1 MPVRVQ
7 ISAAMLFV
15 LRCVLSF
22 GQTPRFE
29 VVSIKPSPSMD
40 VQKSMSGAPGGGFKC
55 TNYSLR
61 NLIQLGWDVRG
72 FQISGNG
79 RSLDRDRY
87 NIETRTADPINVNEP
102 DGRRQFR
109 LMVQAMLADRF
120 KLRVHQQ
127 NKEMKVYLLIVGRGG
142 DRLERAGDATD
153 GETSMRDGKGF
164 WAAKKIDM
172 PMVAANLGGE
182 LGLPVIDKTGLSGA
196 YNINLQWNSDDD
208 GLGPS
213 IFTALQEQLGLKLE
227 PGRAPVQVLVVDRAE
242 RASAN

>member
-1 MPVRVQ
+1 MKEAHVPVRVQ

-72 FQISGNG
+72 FQIFGNS

-87 NIETRTADPINVNEP
+87 NIETRTAAPINVNEP

-127 NKEMKVYLLIVGRGG
+127 NKGDEGISPDRRQGR
-142 DRLERAGDATD
+142 R
-153 GETSMRDGKGF
+153 
-164 WAAKKIDM
+164 
-172 PMVAANLGGE
+172 P
-182 LGLPVIDKTGLSGA
+182 P
-196 YNINLQWNSDDD
+196 
-208 GLGPS
+208 
-213 IFTALQEQLGLKLE
+213 
-227 PGRAPVQVLVVDRAE
+227 
-242 RASAN
+242 